1 MVYGRFSKAPRHGLR
16 WGGGKLVANRH
27 AWPAEGVCLACTV
40 LGIIFTWCP
49 TFNFRRVLS
58 KIRSQERS
66 VLLLCSQ
73 DGLGSPLETNTSESR
88 TPPTRTFMPFSR
100 CMRSASG
107 PGSLFHAVISG
118 PGLMEALP
126 SFSGI

>member
-88 TPPTRTFMPFSR
+88 GLPHGRLCLSHTARAVQAAWGLCSMQSFR
-100 CMRSASG
+100 G
-107 PGSLFHAVISG
+107 PG
-118 PGLMEALP
+118 
-126 SFSGI
+126 